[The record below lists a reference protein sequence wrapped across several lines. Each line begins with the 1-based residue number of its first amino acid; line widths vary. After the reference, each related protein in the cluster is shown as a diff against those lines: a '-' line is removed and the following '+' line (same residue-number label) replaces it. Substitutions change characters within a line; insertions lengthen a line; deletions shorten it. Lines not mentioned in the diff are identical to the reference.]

1 MLVRSGSSKRVRLI
15 VLEEA
20 APATELGIVGALLA
34 EISAGAIV
42 IAALVGDAAA
52 LGRYQRPGRTGHTR
66 EVRRLTGG
74 RSTLY
79 GDGILS
85 LSAVIPS
92 SQAWLEER
100 EELPGP
106 RLLNR
111 YVRGLLT
118 ALQSCG
124 LQAVYPGRDFV
135 SVAGRRVAY
144 VTLERS
150 DVGALVFQAVI
161 GTACSYVVDD
171 PGPDFQG
178 LPTPPE
184 ATWIEREGGDLHSLR
199 ALAASYAGRFS
210 LDLFDAPTPQPV
222 GVPPLERALP
232 PHSGGAIPIPIGQL
246 EAHVELAADGT
257 LARLKLSGD
266 WIASSAEVLMLE
278 RALVGKLPDPELLS
292 RVIDRW
298 LRLPGNL
305 TIGLASATP
314 VVEAIRSA
322 ASRAEAGA

>member
-1 MLVRSGSSKRVRLI
+1 VRSGSSQRARLI
-15 VLEEA
+15 ILEEA
-20 APATELGIVGALLA
+20 EPALEFGVVGALLGSEAA
-34 EISAGAIV
+34 EGTIV

-52 LGRYQRPGRTGHTR
+52 LGRYQQPGRSGHTH

-79 GDGILS
+79 GDGILT

-111 YVRGLLT
+111 YVRGLLA

-124 LQAVYPGRDFV
+124 LHAIYPGRDFV
-135 SVAGRRVAY
+135 TVAGRRVAY

-150 DVGALVFQAVI
+150 ASGALVFQAVI
-161 GTACSYVVDD
+161 GATGVYDVVDE
-171 PGPDFQG
+171 PGPDFPG
-178 LPTPPE
+178 LATPPE
-184 ATWIEREGGDLHSLR
+184 ATWIEREGGVLHSLR
-199 ALAASYAGRFS
+199 ALATSYAGRFS

-222 GVPPLERALP
+222 AAPPLERALP
-232 PHSGGAIPIPIGQL
+232 PHSSGAVPIPIGQL

-257 LARLKLSGD
+257 LARLRLSGD

-278 RALVGKLPDPELLS
+278 QALEGKPPDPDLLG

-305 TIGLASATP
+305 TIGLVSATP

>member
-1 MLVRSGSSKRVRLI
+1 MRNGSSKRARLI

-20 APATELGIVGALLA
+20 APAIELGIVGALLGSEA
-34 EISAGAIV
+34 SAGAIV

-92 SQAWLEER
+92 SQAWLEET
-100 EELPGP
+100 EALPGP

-111 YVRGLLT
+111 YVRGLLS

-124 LQAVYPGRDFV
+124 LHAVYPGRDFV
-135 SVAGRRVAY
+135 TVAGRRVAY

-150 DVGALVFQAVI
+150 DSGALVFQAVI
-161 GTACSYVVDD
+161 GTTGAYVVDD
-171 PGPDFQG
+171 PGPDFPG
-178 LPTPPE
+178 LATPPE
-184 ATWIEREGGDLHSLR
+184 ATWIEREGGELHSLR
-199 ALAASYAGRFS
+199 ALATNYAARFS
-210 LDLFDAPTPQPV
+210 LDLFDAPAPQPV
-222 GVPPLERALP
+222 GAPLLERALP
-232 PHSGGAIPIPIGQL
+232 PHSSGAIPIPIGQL

-278 RALVGKLPDPELLS
+278 QALVGKPPDPELLV

-298 LRLPGNL
+298 LRAPGNL
-305 TIGLASATP
+305 TIGLVSATP
-314 VVEAIRSA
+314 AVEAIRSA
-322 ASRAEAGA
+322 AARAGAGV

>member
-1 MLVRSGSSKRVRLI
+1 VRSGSSKRARLTL
-15 VLEEA
+15 LEEA
-20 APATELGIVGALLA
+20 EPAFELGIVGALLGSEAA
-34 EISAGAIV
+34 EGAIV

-52 LGRYQRPGRTGHTR
+52 LGRYQRPGRSGHTR

-79 GDGILS
+79 GDGILT
-85 LSAVIPS
+85 LSAIIPS
-92 SQAWLEER
+92 SEAWLDESEV
-100 EELPGP
+100 LPGP

-111 YVRGLLT
+111 YVRGLLA
-118 ALQSCG
+118 ALRSCG
-124 LQAVYPGRDFV
+124 LHAVYPGRDFV
-135 SVAGRRVAY
+135 TVAGRRIAY

-150 DVGALVFQAVI
+150 DSGALLFQAVI
-161 GTACSYVVDD
+161 GTTGAYLVDD
-171 PGPDFQG
+171 PGPDFPG
-178 LPTPPE
+178 LATPPE
-184 ATWIEREGGDLHSLR
+184 ATWIEREGGALHSLR

-222 GVPPLERALP
+222 GAPPLQRALP
-232 PHSGGAIPIPIGQL
+232 PHSSGAIPIPIGQL
-246 EAHVELAADGT
+246 QAHVELAADGT
-257 LARLKLSGD
+257 LARLELSGD

-278 RALVGKLPDPELLS
+278 QALVGKPPDPELLS

-298 LRLPGNL
+298 LCLPGNL
-305 TIGLASATP
+305 TIGLVSATP

>member
-1 MLVRSGSSKRVRLI
+1 MRSGSSKRARLI
-15 VLEEA
+15 ILEEA
-20 APATELGIVGALLA
+20 EPVLELGIVGTLLGSEA
-34 EISAGAIV
+34 PEGAIV

-52 LGRYQRPGRTGHTR
+52 LGRYQRPGRTGHNR

-111 YVRGLLT
+111 YVRGLLA
-118 ALQSCG
+118 ALRSCG
-124 LQAVYPGRDFV
+124 LHAVYPGRDFV
-135 SVAGRRVAY
+135 TVAGRRVAY

-150 DVGALVFQAVI
+150 DAGKLVFQAVM
-161 GTACSYVVDD
+161 GATGAYVLDD
-171 PGPDFQG
+171 SGPDFPG
-178 LPTPPE
+178 LAPPPE
-184 ATWIEREGGDLHSLR
+184 ATWIEREGGELHSLR
-199 ALAASYAGRFS
+199 DLATSYAGRFS
-210 LDLFDAPTPQPV
+210 VDLFDAPAPQPASA
-222 GVPPLERALP
+222 PRLERALP
-232 PHSGGAIPIPIGQL
+232 LHSSGAVPIPIGQL

-257 LARLKLSGD
+257 LARLKLGGD
-266 WIASSAEVLMLE
+266 WIASSTEVVMLE
-278 RALVGKLPDPELLS
+278 QALTGKPPDPELL
-292 RVIDRW
+292 RPVIDRW

-305 TIGLASATP
+305 TIGLVNAAP

-322 ASRAEAGA
+322 ASRAKAVA

>member
-1 MLVRSGSSKRVRLI
+1 MRSGSSKRARLI

-20 APATELGIVGALLA
+20 EPAFELGVVGALLGSEA
-34 EISAGAIV
+34 PEGAIV

-79 GDGILS
+79 GDGILT

-92 SQAWLEER
+92 SQAWLEDR

-111 YVRGLLT
+111 YVRGLLA
-118 ALQSCG
+118 ALRSCG
-124 LQAVYPGRDFV
+124 LPAVYPGRDFV
-135 SVAGRRVAY
+135 TVAGRRVAY

-150 DVGALVFQAVI
+150 DSGALVFQAVI
-161 GTACSYVVDD
+161 GTTGAYVVDD
-171 PGPDFQG
+171 ASPDFPG
-178 LPTPPE
+178 LATLPE
-184 ATWIEREGGDLHSLR
+184 ATWIEREGGDPHSLR

-210 LDLFDAPTPQPV
+210 LDLIDAPAPQPV
-222 GVPPLERALP
+222 GAPPLERALP
-232 PHSGGAIPIPIGQL
+232 PHPSGAIPIPIGQL

-257 LARLKLSGD
+257 LARLNLAGD

-278 RALVGKLPDPELLS
+278 QALVGKHPDPELLS

-305 TIGLASATP
+305 TIGVVSATP

-322 ASRAEAGA
+322 ASHAEASA